1 MNGSGARGASAAIRR
16 ACGSAN
22 AQSCQSER
30 HREHKRAHA
39 HRPRARA
46 RVERRRAPEAQA
58 RMPRAG
64 ERHRYNILAGWLNVS
79 HLAD

>member
-1 MNGSGARGASAAIRR
+1 MAAAHAGRAPRFGGHEGQPMRR
-16 ACGSAN
+16 AA
-22 AQSCQSER
+22 
-30 HREHKRAHA
+30 RASGIESTSGRTRT
-39 HRPRARA
+39 RPRARA
-46 RVERRRAPEAQA
+46 RVEWRRAPEAQA